1 MYPTFVFM
9 ITQSK
14 PTQHTKQLLETF
26 VE

>member
-14 PTQHTKQLLETF
+14 QTQHTKQLLETF